1 MRLLAQVDGRDL
13 PGLLVRQAIKHGQR
27 TAGAAVETAFWVAL
41 ALLAAAAVTT
51 FAMKTGRKAT

>member
-1 MRLLAQVDGRDL
+1 MAQVDGRDL